1 MQTLFIYNV
10 SVLAFFLGKIQ
21 SFIRLAH
28 QILIL
33 CSVHRVFRHTDR
45 SRHMDL
51 RIECQSE
58 FLRNRLEQDLQL
70 FPGLN
75 LL

>member
-1 MQTLFIYNV
+1 MQPLFIYNV

-21 SFIRLAH
+21 SFICLAH

-51 RIECQSE
+51 RIKCQSE
-58 FLRNRLEQDLQL
+58 LLRHRLKQGLQL